1 MADDKIRIEWD
12 DLKSPDVDAR
22 LEEEKRRRAAA
33 GHGSLTP
40 PSPSAW
46 QEAGVAAMGKSRK
59 AAFWKIKGLI
69 LCGFILAILIG
80 CGGCW
85 FWLNHQEKV
94 LEGILSETDLLIS
107 KRKPEEAIE
116 SVQRM
121 QTICR
126 DSYLRK
132 SLRARYEARANETL
146 SELQTV
152 TDAKGLREILST
164 MRDDELTSLSKQQA
178 IPPRF
183 QRKEE
188 RFSLLLADKLKE
200 LLPAELRSREEKK
213 ESERQKT
220 IQKDREEEKARQEK
234 AGRVV

>member
-80 CGGCW
+80 CAGCW
-85 FWLNHQEKV
+85 FWLKHQEV
-94 LEGILSETDLLIS
+94 
-107 KRKPEEAIE
+107 
-116 SVQRM
+116 
-121 QTICR
+121 
-126 DSYLRK
+126 
-132 SLRARYEARANETL
+132 
-146 SELQTV
+146 
-152 TDAKGLREILST
+152 
-164 MRDDELTSLSKQQA
+164 
-178 IPPRF
+178 
-183 QRKEE
+183 
-188 RFSLLLADKLKE
+188 
-200 LLPAELRSREEKK
+200 
-213 ESERQKT
+213 ERQKA
-220 IQKDREEEKARQEK
+220 IQRDREEEKARQEK
-234 AGRVV
+234 ARWVT